1 MNVEFHLCTQDGG
14 GHIPDLPGFSR
25 VPVVGLSFPFDN
37 DLEEISAWPWPL
49 AVAAGLFWGLLLP
62 GSWPQPHCYLSKADP
77 ILPQAGP
84 PPVGVERVGGGR
96 AVQWWTGPENACQYS
111 CLVHGINYCCL
122 LKKNKTFQSI
132 YSSLIGFIL
141 RMLQAE
147 GWCGVMM
154 TFLCKAR
161 SFQHPW
167 LTDASL
173 THQLHMAFSLCFHV
187 ICPLCVCLC
196 PNFPLY
202 H

>member
-84 PPVGVERVGGGR
+84 PPVGVERGGGG
-96 AVQWWTGPENACQYS
+96 AGLCSGGLGQKM
-111 CLVHGINYCCL
+111 LVSTL
-122 LKKNKTFQSI
+122 VWF
-132 YSSLIGFIL
+132 
-141 RMLQAE
+141 
-147 GWCGVMM
+147 
-154 TFLCKAR
+154 
-161 SFQHPW
+161 
-167 LTDASL
+167 
-173 THQLHMAFSLCFHV
+173 MA
-187 ICPLCVCLC
+187 
-196 PNFPLY
+196 
-202 H
+202 